1 MKAVRQLRASLLM
14 LGLLSGCTNMPDIQN
29 MAYVT
34 TLGVDYVNDRWVSYA
49 QIHNFTSLARTEQ
62 LEIGKAVPVWVGRGE
77 GDTLTMALANTSTT
91 SQMRLFWGHV
101 HAVVLSERAL
111 RQDLAEVYAA
121 INRYR
126 EVRYNVLVY
135 GTKRKLTD
143 ILIQKS
149 LLNLPPLDSIMFTA
163 TQTNSPRSFILPS
176 TGNRIIANLN
186 EPGAPGF
193 IPSIDIEP
201 GDWSEDKKS
210 RPMFKISGAYF
221 FQNNKMRAWM
231 SEEDLRGM
239 RWAMKDLQETPVR
252 IPGGDSTDAV
262 LMFSRP
268 KLSITPIVKGR
279 EVYYDLRVRADG
291 YVIELL
297 EDVPLP
303 RLKSETAGVIQSE
316 IETTYRKAV
325 AAKCDP
331 FNLQEALYR
340 KYPHTFRRLFEKQD
354 FILKPDSLRNIQVE
368 VQITGLGKY
377 KGRVVK

>member
-1 MKAVRQLRASLLM
+1 MKAVRQLIAALLM
-14 LGLLSGCTNMPDIQN
+14 LGLLSGCTNMSDIQN

-101 HAVVLSERAL
+101 HAVVLSERTL
-111 RQDLAEVYAA
+111 RQDLSEVYAA

-221 FQNNKMRAWM
+221 LQNNKMRAWM

-239 RWAMKDLQETPVR
+239 RWAMKDLQEIPVR

-268 KLSITPIVKGR
+268 KLSIAPIVKGE

-297 EDVPLP
+297 GDVPLP

-316 IETTYRKAV
+316 IETTYRKAA

-340 KYPHTFRRLFEKQD
+340 KYPHTFRRLSEKQD